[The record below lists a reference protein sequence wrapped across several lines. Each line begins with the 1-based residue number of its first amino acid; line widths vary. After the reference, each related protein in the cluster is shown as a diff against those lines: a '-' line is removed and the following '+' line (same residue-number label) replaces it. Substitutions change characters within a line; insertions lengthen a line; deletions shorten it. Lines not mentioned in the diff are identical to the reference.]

1 MATKK
6 TVGLVSAGVAAVA
19 TLLLMKNKDRIKDGV
34 EDVVS
39 GLKER
44 SAMKLHTKL
53 GTPVYDFIKR
63 KNNIPF

>member
-6 TVGLVSAGVAAVA
+6 TVVLVSAGVAAVA

-53 GTPVYDFIKR
+53 GTPVYDFLKR